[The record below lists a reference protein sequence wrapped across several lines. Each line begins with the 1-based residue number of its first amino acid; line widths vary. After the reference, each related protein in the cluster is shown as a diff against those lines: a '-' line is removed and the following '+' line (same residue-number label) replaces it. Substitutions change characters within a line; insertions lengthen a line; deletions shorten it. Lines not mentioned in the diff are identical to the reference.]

1 MLEQQINELVR
12 NVPDFPKP
20 GILFKDI
27 TPLFL
32 YPDVCKKIVERLA
45 EKMLSNGT
53 KIDAVAGVESR
64 GFLFGILLAQQLD
77 VPFHI
82 IRKKGKLPGKTV
94 EFTYELE
101 YGNATIEL
109 HQGFVKP
116 NENVLIHDDV
126 LATGGTARAAAELIK
141 MEGGN
146 IAGFAF
152 VMELD
157 FLKGRDVIR
166 LYSDNVYSLM
176 RY

>member
-1 MLEQQINELVR
+1 MVEKQINDLVR
-12 NVPDFPKP
+12 NVPNFPKE

-32 YPDVCKKIVERLA
+32 HPKVCKSVVKKMVEQA
-45 EKMLSNGT
+45 TISGA

-64 GFLFGILLAQQLD
+64 GFLFGILLAQELN
-77 VPFHI
+77 VPFHL

-94 EFTYELE
+94 EFSYQLE
-101 YGNATIEL
+101 YGSATVEL
-109 HQGFVKP
+109 HQGFVKA
-116 NENVLIHDDV
+116 NENILIHDDV

-152 VMELD
+152 VMELE
-157 FLKGRDVIR
+157 FLAGKKLIAP
-166 LYSDNVYSLM
+166 YSGNIHSVVSY
-176 RY
+176 

>member
-1 MLEQQINELVR
+1 MVEKQINDLVR
-12 NVPDFPKP
+12 NVPNFPKE

-32 YPDVCKKIVERLA
+32 HPEVCKSVVKKMA
-45 EKMLSNGT
+45 EQATISGA

-64 GFLFGILLAQQLD
+64 GFLFGILLAQELN
-77 VPFHI
+77 VPFHL

-94 EFTYELE
+94 EFSYQLE
-101 YGNATIEL
+101 YGSATVEL
-109 HQGFVKP
+109 HQGFVKA
-116 NENVLIHDDV
+116 NENILIHDDV

-152 VMELD
+152 VMELE
-157 FLKGRDVIR
+157 FLAGKKLIEP
-166 LYSDNVYSLM
+166 YSGNIHSVVSY
-176 RY
+176 